1 MEVGQLGNNLQSIE
15 MNFSQSILIIGFGS
29 IGKRHTNNLLSLTK
43 SNLIIYT
50 NRKNIKKTELVNH
63 SKNKNRIKILNDFKK
78 CLNEK
83 PKICFICNET
93 NLHIDYAM
101 KLAKENMDI
110 FVEKPLSHS
119 MKNISSLQSMM
130 QKNKKILMVGCNF
143 RFYPPIQKIKQLISK
158 KFIGNII
165 SVQSEN
171 NSFLPDWHPSE
182 DYSKNYA
189 AKDSKG
195 GGVTLTQIH
204 ELDFLTWIFGN
215 QKKIHSLVGKFSNL
229 KITSDDLSVSII
241 ELKNKIIIELH
252 LDYFSRPFYKRI
264 KIRGTNGIIYW
275 NSKQNSIKTFDNNK
289 QKWSIITVS
298 NNYSLNK
305 KYVNRMYIDELKYF
319 LDHVSSRKQPMNN
332 LNEAI
337 PILKTALKIKSSH
350 N

>member
-1 MEVGQLGNNLQSIE
+1 
-15 MNFSQSILIIGFGS
+15 MNFTEPILIIGFGS
-29 IGKRHTNNLLSLTK
+29 IGRRHTNNLLDLTK

-50 NRKNIKKTELVNH
+50 NRKNIKKIEFANY
-63 SKNKNRIKILNDFKK
+63 SKNKDRIKILNDIKQ

-93 NLHIDYAM
+93 NLHINFAM
-101 KLAKENMDI
+101 KLAKQKMDI
-110 FVEKPLSHS
+110 FIEKPLSHS
-119 MKNISSLQSMM
+119 MKNISLLQSII

-158 KFIGNII
+158 KSIGNII
-165 SVQSEN
+165 SVQCEN
-171 NSFLPDWHPSE
+171 NSFLPDWHTSE
-182 DYSKNYA
+182 DYRNNYA

-215 QKKIHSLVGKFSNL
+215 YKKIHSLVGKFSNL

-241 ELKNKIIIELH
+241 ELKNKIIVELH
-252 LDYFSRPFYKRI
+252 LNYFSRPSYKRI

-275 NSKQNSIKTFDNNK
+275 NSKQNSIKIFDNKK
-289 QKWSIITVS
+289 QQWSIIAVS
-298 NNYSLNK
+298 GNYSLNK
-305 KYVNRMYIDELKYF
+305 KSVNKMYVDEIKYF
-319 LDHVSSRKQPMNN
+319 LEHVNSRKQPMNN

-337 PILKTALKIKSSH
+337 PILKTALKIKSS
-350 N
+350 NK

>member
-1 MEVGQLGNNLQSIE
+1 
-15 MNFSQSILIIGFGS
+15 MNFTNTILIIGFGS
-29 IGKRHTNNLLSLTK
+29 IGRRHTNNLLSLTK

-50 NRKNIKKTELVNH
+50 NRKNIKKTEFINY
-63 SKNKNRIKILNDFKK
+63 SKNKNRIKILNDFKQ

-93 NLHIDYAM
+93 SLHIDFAI
-101 KLAKENMDI
+101 KLAKEKMDI
-110 FVEKPLSHS
+110 FIEKPLSHS
-119 MKNISSLQSMM
+119 MKNINLLQSIMK
-130 QKNKKILMVGCNF
+130 KNKKILMVGCNF

-158 KFIGNII
+158 KSIGNVI

-182 DYSKNYA
+182 NYQNSYA

-215 QKKIHSLVGKFSNL
+215 SKKIHSLVGKTSNL

-241 ELKNKIIIELH
+241 ELKNKIILELH

-264 KIRGTNGIIYW
+264 KIRGTNGMIYW
-275 NSKQNSIKTFDNNK
+275 NSKQNSIKIFNHKK
-289 QKWSIITVS
+289 QQWSTISVS
-298 NNYSLNK
+298 NNYLLTK
-305 KYVNRMYIDELKYF
+305 KSVNRMYVDEIKYF
-319 LDHVSSRKQPMNN
+319 LKHVNSRKQPMNN
-332 LNEAI
+332 LTEAI
-337 PILKTALKIKSSH
+337 PILETALKIKSSH
-350 N
+350 K